1 MGATGQSGFLSM
13 GPLTCTG
20 EATWKAL
27 LSLKKQVKSSM
38 AVSLKGQPLKLKNVN
53 LMKASQKLLQ

>member
-13 GPLTCTG
+13 GPLMCTG

-27 LSLKKQVKSSM
+27 LDLKKQVVLHGSKFKG
-38 AVSLKGQPLKLKNVN
+38 ATLKIKER
-53 LMKASQKLLQ
+53 